1 MECKGYIKDINLKD
15 NKVLINLETENK
27 TILDELEK
35 LFNSQKQMKIEIKK
49 YRKKRSL
56 DANAYFWVMVDRL
69 SDYSNVGRLE
79 TYRKYI
85 KEGGV
90 MQIIPIKTE
99 CVDKWISIWEE
110 KGDGWFCETMTSKLP
125 GYTNI
130 KTYFGSSSYDSKEMA
145 RIIDL
150 AIQDCRAAGIE
161 TLSDQE
167 IIGLLEEWEKN

>member
-27 TILDELEK
+27 TILEELEK

-56 DANAYFWVMVDRL
+56 DANAYFWVMVDKL
-69 SDYSNVGRLE
+69 SEKLSIGRTE
-79 TYRKYI
+79 MYRKYI

-130 KTYFGSSSYDSKEMA
+130 KTYFGSSSYDSNEMA

-150 AIQDCRAAGIE
+150 AIQDCRAEEIE

-167 IIGLLEEWEKN
+167 INNLIKEWEKR